1 MEYNVLDYA
10 QLLRQEVDPPCLSL
24 YQPTHRQHPDNQQD
38 LIRFGNL
45 ITELESSLQRKYPDR
60 AIKPLLEPLRKL
72 AQDRVFWNHAHDG
85 LAVLASANSFNVFRL
100 QRPVAEL
107 AVVADSF
114 HTKPLM
120 RISQSADRYQILG
133 INRRSITL
141 YEGNRDVLDQVELP
155 PGVPATLE
163 NALGDALVTNERSEG
178 TAYDGSMAG
187 ATVRRPQDV
196 RQQAI
201 ERDTERFFRMVDRAV
216 LENYSRPNGVP
227 LILAALPEHH
237 SMFRRISQNPYLAA
251 EALPIHPDTLSI
263 SELQKRAWDLMLPRY
278 LERLGGLVNAYNDA
292 GTKGLGTSLPEEA
305 TRAALD
311 GRIATLL
318 VEADRIMPGRIDPTT
333 GDIEHG
339 DVENPEFDDVFDDL
353 GETVIRAG
361 GEVIVVPTERMPT
374 DTGIAA
380 IYRF

>member
-1 MEYNVLDYA
+1 MEYDVLDYA
-10 QLLRQEVDPPCLSL
+10 QLLRQEVEPPCLSL

-45 ITELESSLQRKYPDR
+45 ITDLENSLKQKYPNR
-60 AIKPLLEPLRKL
+60 AIKPLLDPFRKL
-72 AQDRVFWNHAHDG
+72 AADREFWNHAQDG
-85 LAVLASANSFNVFRL
+85 LAVLASANTFKVFRL

-107 AVVADSF
+107 ALVADSF

-141 YEGNRDVLDQVELP
+141 YEGNRDILDQVDLP

-163 NALGDALVTNERSEG
+163 GALGDALVTNERSEG
-178 TAYDGSMAG
+178 TAYDGSVAG

-196 RQQAI
+196 HQQAI
-201 ERDTERFFRMVDRAV
+201 ERDTERFFRTVDRAV

-237 SMFRRISQNPYLAA
+237 NMFRRISQNPYLAA
-251 EALPIHPDTLSI
+251 EALPLHPDTLPI
-263 SELQKRAWDLMLPRY
+263 GELQKRAWELMLPRY

-292 GTKGLGTSLPEEA
+292 GTKGLGTSRLDEA
-305 TRAALD
+305 ARAALD

-318 VEADRIMPGRIDPTT
+318 VEADRILPGRIDP
-333 GDIEHG
+333 DSAKIEHG
-339 DVENPEFDDVFDDL
+339 DADNPEFDDVFDDL
-353 GETVIRAG
+353 GEAVIRAG
-361 GEVIVVPTERMPT
+361 GEVIIVPKERMPT

-380 IYRF
+380 TYRF